1 MGVNAPLPGCE
12 RRSHWA
18 PEEFR
23 ELVSSVA
30 GRGRNPEVVLGL
42 PPKQPSDDGATN
54 CYSGSASRTTRGSE
68 SAKRLAA

>member
-1 MGVNAPLPGCE
+1 MGVDAPLPGCE

-23 ELVSSVA
+23 ELVFL
-30 GRGRNPEVVLGL
+30 GRWQRTETEVVLGL